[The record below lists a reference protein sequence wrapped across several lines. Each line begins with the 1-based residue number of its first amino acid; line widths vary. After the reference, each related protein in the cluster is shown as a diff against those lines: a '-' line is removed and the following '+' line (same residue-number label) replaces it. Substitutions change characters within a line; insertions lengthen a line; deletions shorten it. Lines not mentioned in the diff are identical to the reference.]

1 VAQVR
6 IGVRAGGRSGVLRRT
21 GIVAAVA
28 SLALLA
34 AGCHG
39 SGGSGQASAGGQ
51 TITVAAVSGID
62 TAPLTVAQKHGI
74 FSSHGLTVQVHDYST
89 PAAAYSALTNG
100 GAQVAVG
107 DYTEFFDQL
116 SQPGSPS
123 LKLLAD
129 AYDATA
135 GTTEL
140 MTLPNSRVTSPGLLA
155 GQTVATPEQ
164 DNPAV
169 KKITAGEPYNI
180 ETLATDSVLQSE
192 GLSPARVNWQ
202 PTPGNQLLS
211 ELADHRVAAIL
222 VPEPYIVQAETQLGA
237 VELLDSCSGI
247 TANLPMAGYFSTARY
262 ARHDPTALRAF
273 QAALSTAQA
282 DSGDR
287 MTVQGSLSG
296 MSAQDAAL
304 VTIGQYP
311 SFLNAGQVQRVA
323 DLMFDSGMTS
333 NELQVRSLLFR

>member
-1 VAQVR
+1 MAQVR
-6 IGVRAGGRSGVLRRT
+6 IGVRAGGRSGMLRRT
-21 GIVAAVA
+21 GTVAAVA

-74 FSSHGLTVQVHDYST
+74 FSSHGLTVKVDSVSS

-100 GAQVAVG
+100 QAQVAVG
-107 DYTEFFDQL
+107 DYTEFFNEL
-116 SQPGSPS
+116 AHGGAA

-140 MTLPNSRVTSPGLLA
+140 MTLPGSRITTPGELA
-155 GQTVATPEQ
+155 NQTVATPQ
-164 DNPAV
+164 ANNPRT
-169 KKITAGEPYNI
+169 KPTPGQPYNI
-180 ETLATDSVLQSE
+180 QTLATDSVLQSE

-211 ELADHRVAAIL
+211 ALADHRVAAIL
-222 VPEPYIVQAETQLGA
+222 VGEPYIVQAETQLGA

-262 ARHDPTALRAF
+262 ASHDPTALRAF
-273 QAALSTAQA
+273 QAALSTAQSE
-282 DSGDR
+282 SGDR
-287 MTVQGSLSG
+287 MTVQGALSG

-304 VTIGQYP
+304 VTLGQYP

-323 DLMFDSGMTS
+323 DLMFDSGMTP
-333 NELQVRSLLFR
+333 NELQVRGLIFH

>member
-6 IGVRAGGRSGVLRRT
+6 IGVRAGGRSGMLRRT
-21 GIVAAVA
+21 GTVAAVA

-39 SGGSGQASAGGQ
+39 SGGSGQVSAGGQ
-51 TITVAAVSGID
+51 SITVAAVSGID

-74 FSSHGLTVQVHDYST
+74 FSSHGLTVHVQDYST
-89 PAAAYSALTNG
+89 PVQAYSALTNG
-100 GAQVAVG
+100 RAQVAVG
-107 DYTEFFDQL
+107 DYTEFFDQI
-116 SQPGSPS
+116 SPTAPG
-123 LKLLAD
+123 LRLLAD

-140 MTLPNSRVTSPGLLA
+140 MTLPNSRITNPGQLA

-164 DNPAV
+164 DNPRSS
-169 KKITAGEPYNI
+169 ITAGQPYNI

-211 ELADHRVAAIL
+211 ALADHRVAAIL
-222 VPEPYIVQAETQLGA
+222 VGEPYIVQAESQLGA

-262 ARHDPTALRAF
+262 ASHDPTALRAF
-273 QAALSTAQA
+273 QAALSTAQSDA
-282 DSGDR
+282 GDR
-287 MTVQGSLSG
+287 MTVQSALSG

-304 VTIGQYP
+304 VTLGQYP

-323 DLMFDSGMTS
+323 DLMFDSGMTP
-333 NELQVRSLLFR
+333 NELQVRGLIFR

>member
-74 FSSHGLTVQVHDYST
+74 FSSHGLTVRVQNYST
-89 PAAAYSALTNG
+89 PAQAYAALSNG
-100 GAQVAVG
+100 RAQVAVG
-107 DYTEFFDQL
+107 DYTEFFNQV
-116 SQPGSPS
+116 SPDTKN
-123 LKLLAD
+123 LRLLAD

-135 GTTEL
+135 GSTEV
-140 MTLPNSRVTSPGLLA
+140 MTLPNSRITTPGGLA
-155 GQTVATPEQ
+155 NQTVATPEQ
-164 DNPAV
+164 DNPGQ
-169 KKITAGEPYNI
+169 KITPGQPYNI